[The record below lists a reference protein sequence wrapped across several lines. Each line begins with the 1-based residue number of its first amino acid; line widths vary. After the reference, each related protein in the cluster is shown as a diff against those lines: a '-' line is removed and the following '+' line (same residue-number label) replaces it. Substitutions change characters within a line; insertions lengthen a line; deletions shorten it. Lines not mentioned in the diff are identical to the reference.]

1 VTRARLLEAAAAV
14 FSERGF
20 EAASLDEVATEA
32 GLTKGAI
39 YSSFSSK
46 EDLFFEVLEART
58 QQRLAGARL
67 VVGDGGPAAAGHALG
82 ERLAAFTADDP
93 MWHLAFLEFWAA
105 SVRGP
110 RENGEELRERRREF
124 RDEIADEL
132 VRAGVDEHADQ
143 LAVLILALSNG
154 LAVERAIDA
163 ESADGVFAFALERLV
178 SARPASE
185 SLGLAAPLAQA

>member
-1 VTRARLLEAAAAV
+1 MPNQTKTRRRPTRAVTRARLLEAAAAV

-46 EDLFFEVLEART
+46 EQLFFEVIEARWHE
-58 QQRLAGARL
+58 RLAAARL
-67 VVGDGGPAAAGHALG
+67 VETDSGPAAGHALG

-93 MWHLAFLEFWAA
+93 NWHLAFLEFWAA
-105 SVRGP
+105 SVRGE
-110 RENGEELRERRREF
+110 RAYVQELRERRRDF
-124 RDEIADEL
+124 RDVIEAEL
-132 VRAGVDEHADQ
+132 VRAGVDDHAEQ

-154 LAVERAIDA
+154 LAVERAIDPDCT
-163 ESADGVFAFALERLV
+163 DGVFAFALERLV
-178 SARPASE
+178 AN
-185 SLGLAAPLAQA
+185 